1 MILKESNLR
10 TDAQFS
16 ECRNYRYALWRE
28 WDESK
33 PQAMIIGLNPSTAD
47 ETKDDPTVKRCINF
61 AISWGFGGVCV
72 TNLFAYRATKPFEM
86 KASDEPVGSENDA
99 WIMKLAKEASIVVA
113 AWGNH
118 GSYLSRSEKI
128 RRILKNLHCMKIN
141 KSGEPTHPLYLKA
154 DLKPVLLNY

>member
-1 MILKESNLR
+1 MILKKSNLR

-61 AISWGFGGVCV
+61 AISWGFGGVFV

-113 AWGNH
+113 GWGNH

>member
-1 MILKESNLR
+1 M
-10 TDAQFS
+10 
-16 ECRNYRYALWRE
+16 
-28 WDESK
+28 
-33 PQAMIIGLNPSTAD
+33 
-47 ETKDDPTVKRCINF
+47 
-61 AISWGFGGVCV
+61 

-113 AWGNH
+113 GWGNH